1 MKKNL
6 DSNLN
11 NVTRGYVST
20 PGGQVHYRSAGPANA
35 PVITFFHQTASSSRM
50 FELMMSEL
58 SPSFRCLAFDTPGF
72 GQSWQ
77 PAEVPSVAWLGNRL
91 IEAIDA
97 LGIDCFVVCGHHTG
111 GCIGLEIA
119 LAIPQRVLGL
129 SIIGPVTPS
138 FEEREKFSRVFLQ
151 PFVPE
156 SSGEYLQTAW
166 EYLRSIGAGD
176 TVDLHTAELIDHL
189 IAWRSTPLA
198 FGAVWR
204 QDASAALA
212 KVSIPLQ
219 LMCSRDDVL
228 WPMYARACKLRPDA
242 ATAIV
247 AGGDFQPDRDPIN
260 VARALTEFVNTL
272 PVRFRT
278 VG

>member
-1 MKKNL
+1 V
-6 DSNLN
+6 N

-20 PGGQVHYRSAGPANA
+20 PGDQVHYRSAGQADA
-35 PVITFFHQTASSSRM
+35 PVIVFFHQTASSSRM
-50 FELMMSEL
+50 FELMMAEL
-58 SPSFRCLAFDTPGF
+58 SSSFRCIAFDTPGF

-77 PAEVPSVAWLGNRL
+77 PADVPSIAWLGDRL

-97 LGIDCFVVCGHHTG
+97 LGIDRFVVCGHHTG

-119 LAIPQRVLGL
+119 LAIPQRVRAL
-129 SIIGPVTPS
+129 SIIGPVTPNA
-138 FEEREKFSRVFLQ
+138 EEREQFGRVFLQ

-156 SSGEYLQTAW
+156 SSGAYLLTAW
-166 EYLRSIGAGD
+166 EYLRTIGAGA
-176 TVDLHTAELIDHL
+176 TVGLQTAELVDHL

-204 QDASAALA
+204 QDACAGLI

-228 WPMYARACKLRPDA
+228 WPMYARACELRPDA

-247 AGGDFQPDRDPIN
+247 EGGDFQPDRDPIN
-260 VARALTEFVNTL
+260 VALALAAFVNTL
-272 PVRFRT
+272 PAHGRT
-278 VG
+278 TK